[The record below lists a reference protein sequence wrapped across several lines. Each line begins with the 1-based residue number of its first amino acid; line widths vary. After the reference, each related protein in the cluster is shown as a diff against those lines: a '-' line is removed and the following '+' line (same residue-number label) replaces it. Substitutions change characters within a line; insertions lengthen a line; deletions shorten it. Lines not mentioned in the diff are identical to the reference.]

1 MMFISWTVFDSNISY
16 SRWKWPTF
24 IPYVPLKTLCQ
35 LISGCSYGLKLGILY
50 PQIRVDSKFFWLA
63 SAGRVLNPHTF
74 KYVTP
79 RLPTCRPRSFLSYE
93 YERVRHDCISG
104 GGRTW
109 CCNSLRADEA
119 ALWVAS
125 VMAIV
130 VVIDDDDD
138 DWYSYSHH
146 WTMSMLIILPI
157 EDFFR
162 SICALFS
169 IAAIHWYCD

>member
-24 IPYVPLKTLCQ
+24 IPDVPLKTLCQ

-79 RLPTCRPRSFLSYE
+79 RLPTCRPRSIRSILSYE
-93 YERVRHDCISG
+93 YVMIVSAAADARDVAIAWGLMKQRCESPPLWLLLLLLMMMMTIG
-104 GGRTW
+104 
-109 CCNSLRADEA
+109 SLLILSSLDNVHAY
-119 ALWVAS
+119 
-125 VMAIV
+125 
-130 VVIDDDDD
+130 
-138 DWYSYSHH
+138 YSSNRRF
-146 WTMSMLIILPI
+146 LP
-157 EDFFR
+157 
-162 SICALFS
+162 
-169 IAAIHWYCD
+169 